1 MERAASENDVMN
13 ELSTINKLLKLSI
26 LEGWLEKAEL
36 WARRSY
42 AGFLKCEVKFPQ
54 LQIGNVY
61 LAEAA
66 LYAQME
72 NGNKNLTK
80 IINYGLKNGL
90 KLGKSLPY
98 LYGPSLVLK
107 GKLLFHSG
115 KRKKAEA
122 IFKEAESFLSNTQ
135 NRWEYATALYE
146 IGELLGDTERIST
159 SKKILHELGAKADL
173 KRLDKIQL

>member
-26 LEGWLEKAEL
+26 LEGWPEKAEL

-72 NGNKNLTK
+72 NGIRIL
-80 IINYGLKNGL
+80 L
-90 KLGKSLPY
+90 KL
-98 LYGPSLVLK
+98 
-107 GKLLFHSG
+107 
-115 KRKKAEA
+115 
-122 IFKEAESFLSNTQ
+122 
-135 NRWEYATALYE
+135 
-146 IGELLGDTERIST
+146 ST
-159 SKKILHELGAKADL
+159 MDL
-173 KRLDKIQL
+173 RMD